1 MAFHIK
7 LQLEQNLCEWGS
19 IKSID
24 LLEFM
29 TELNI

>member
-7 LQLEQNLCEWGS
+7 LSLIQNHRELDS
-19 IKSID
+19 IKQMN

-29 TELNI
+29 MELGI

>member
-7 LQLEQNLCEWGS
+7 LKLEQNLCEWGS
-19 IKSID
+19 TKSID

-29 TELNI
+29 MELSI